1 MPVVQKYPPAN
12 PYALVLDHDYREY
25 TAEDEFLQQN
35 KVCHQYGNK
44 EIFYGYYG
52 LKITGLICIQL

>member
-1 MPVVQKYPPAN
+1 MVQKYPPAN

-44 EIFYGYYG
+44 EIF
-52 LKITGLICIQL
+52 